1 MQKIITVSQLATVL
15 WQFLYL
21 SLKPNIAQILSSRIS
36 WRRRSRISTTLV
48 LVCIHLI
55 FWLGYVEIWRHGNFS
70 LSSIFRGVSIHI
82 VLFLCKVEIDSKLLK
97 LFFEGGVVE
106 SKLVASMLHDIS
118 SWLFT
123 IQFPRDILLTLWLM
137 QWYVPICIW

>member
-1 MQKIITVSQLATVL
+1 MDLHEWKNYACMQKIITVSQLATVL

-36 WRRRSRISTTLV
+36 WRCRSRISTTLV

-70 LSSIFRGVSIHI
+70 LSSIFRGVLSIFIWVWKCIEFHLIPYDFPQPLFHYRI
-82 VLFLCKVEIDSKLLK
+82 VVYFSLF
-97 LFFEGGVVE
+97 
-106 SKLVASMLHDIS
+106 VAPFQI
-118 SWLFT
+118 
-123 IQFPRDILLTLWLM
+123 
-137 QWYVPICIW
+137 

>member
-21 SLKPNIAQILSSRIS
+21 SLKPNNAQILSSRIS

-70 LSSIFRGVSIHI
+70 LLSIFCEFSEIRRSENQLYESTCPMGPVNSLRRNLQLENANQGTKKILHIFLRMLSLQWKSSSIWEEKR
-82 VLFLCKVEIDSKLLK
+82 
-97 LFFEGGVVE
+97 
-106 SKLVASMLHDIS
+106 
-118 SWLFT
+118 
-123 IQFPRDILLTLWLM
+123 
-137 QWYVPICIW
+137 